1 MARVSKIVGDAKG
14 EICSYGC
21 ERLAKV
27 EYANGKFCCEEDH
40 GRCPA
45 IRKKNSDGTK
55 RSHTNGRKPY
65 SYNQSSNWAKGHTKE
80 THDSLKRCS
89 ERMKEN
95 WKLKERLTEVEQ
107 RRYYRSQ
114 CSWNSSDL
122 NKEIEKIEGYEL
134 LKAHGMYNKHSN
146 PSGVVRDHRLSIW
159 DGFKMNV
166 DPSLMRHPANCRF
179 LLHKNNA
186 RKSLKS
192 EITLDEL
199 MSKIVEWNNASVV
212 KVVNTLA

>member
-1 MARVSKIVGDAKG
+1 MARGVSKIVGDAKG

-27 EYANGKFCCEEDH
+27 EYANGKFCCEESC
-40 GRCPA
+40 RSCPSM
-45 IRKKNSDGTK
+45 RSKNSAGLK
-55 RSHTNGRKPY
+55 LAFAEGRKHCRQLDGNRQW
-65 SYNQSSNWAKGHTKE
+65 SKGKTKDN
-80 THDSLKRCS
+80 HPSLKRIS
-89 ERMKEN
+89 ERLKEK
-95 WKLKERLTEVEQ
+95 WASKERLTEVEQ
-107 RRYYRSQ
+107 RKYYRGQ
-114 CSWNSSDL
+114 CGWNSSDL

-159 DGFKMNV
+159 DGFRMNV
-166 DPSLMRHPANCRF
+166 DPTLMRHPANCRF
-179 LLHKNNA
+179 LLHKDNA
-186 RKSLKS
+186 KKSLKS

-212 KVVNTLA
+212 